1 MSRRALAARVLPPV
15 ALALAAGLL
24 LSRLITIALA
34 DRSGLPVGTDVE
46 LYLDA
51 AQRWLGGGPFYHAYQ
66 VSGPY
71 TIQIQNGAILYPPP
85 ILVLLVPFTVLP
97 LALWWIVPIGIIGWV
112 VWRLRPSMLGW
123 AGIGAALAAPATI
136 GTLVNG
142 NPVIWATAA
151 LALGTLYAWPAAFAA
166 IKLSI
171 APFALFGC
179 WHRSWWLA
187 AGTGLLVSLA
197 FLPMWPDYVRV
208 LLNSSHPRGL
218 LYSIAEVPLVMLPLI
233 AWLTRAQQPSASCSG
248 EGRGTGR
255 GSWGIVAPAP
265 RRRWRSGEVLPADGT
280 IRGSARGTR
289 RGDNWTGGRAI
300 AQRSARRWPNRGSGR
315 ADRPTRGPSV
325 HPFLADIDPAS
336 GSLIIQAL
344 IAMALAIPF
353 FMRDQISRLVRSLR
367 RVKPRDPAA

>member
-1 MSRRALAARVLPPV
+1 MSSRTLAARVLPPA

-24 LSRLITIALA
+24 LSRLIAIAIA
-34 DRSGLPVGTDVE
+34 DRSGLPVGMDIE

-51 AQRWLGGGPFYHAYQ
+51 AQRWLGGGPFYPAYQ

-71 TIQIQNGAILYPPP
+71 AIQHGAILYPPP

-97 LALWWIVPIGIIGWV
+97 LALWWILPFGIVGWV

-123 AGIGAALAAPATI
+123 AGIVAALAAPATI

-151 LALGTLYAWPAAFAA
+151 LALGTLYAWPAVFAA
-166 IKLSI
+166 IKVSI

-179 WHRSWWLA
+179 WHRSWWVA
-187 AGTGLLVSLA
+187 AGAGLLISLA

-233 AWLTRAQQPSASCSG
+233 AWLTRDRQPSASWSAG
-248 EGRGTGR
+248 DRGTGR
-255 GSWGIVAPAP
+255 GSWGIVAPTP
-265 RRRWRSGEVLPADGT
+265 RRRGRTGEVLPADGT
-280 IRGSARGTR
+280 IGGSA
-289 RGDNWTGGRAI
+289 
-300 AQRSARRWPNRGSGR
+300 
-315 ADRPTRGPSV
+315 
-325 HPFLADIDPAS
+325 
-336 GSLIIQAL
+336 
-344 IAMALAIPF
+344 
-353 FMRDQISRLVRSLR
+353 
-367 RVKPRDPAA
+367 